1 MVALQAWPPPATG
14 ALDCAK
20 EPPCRGDAVSID
32 RQRYL
37 GLANFRY
44 AVRSFIAASER
55 MSADSGITSQQYQA
69 MLAIGAAAQPLA
81 MKDLAEEL
89 MLQPHAAVQ
98 MVDRLQKLE
107 LAERRASP
115 LDGRVVLVALTD
127 KGETLLDELAARHLE
142 EVLRQEPL
150 LTEALRRLKRAK
162 GS

>member
-1 MVALQAWPPPATG
+1 VP
-14 ALDCAK
+14 
-20 EPPCRGDAVSID
+20 ID

-44 AVRSFIAASER
+44 AVRRFLAASER
-55 MSADSGITSQQYQA
+55 ISAESGITTQQYQA
-69 MLAIGAAAQPLA
+69 MLAIGAAAEPLA

-115 LDGRVVLVALTD
+115 LDGRVVLVALTG
-127 KGETLLDELAARHLE
+127 KGDELLERLAERHLDE
-142 EVLRQEPL
+142 VLKQEPK
-150 LTEALRRLKRAK
+150 LTEVLRRLKKAK
-162 GS
+162 VA

>member
-1 MVALQAWPPPATG
+1 MP
-14 ALDCAK
+14 
-20 EPPCRGDAVSID
+20 ID

-44 AVRSFIAASER
+44 AVRRFLAASER
-55 MSADSGITSQQYQA
+55 ISAESGITTQQYQA
-69 MLAIGAAAQPLA
+69 MLAIGAAAEPLA

-115 LDGRVVLVALTD
+115 LDGRVVLVALTG
-127 KGETLLDELAARHLE
+127 KGDELLERLAERHLDE
-142 EVLRQEPL
+142 VLKQEPK
-150 LTEALRRLKRAK
+150 LTEVLRRLKKAK
-162 GS
+162 VA

>member
-1 MVALQAWPPPATG
+1 VP
-14 ALDCAK
+14 
-20 EPPCRGDAVSID
+20 ID

-44 AVRSFIAASER
+44 AVRRFLAASER
-55 MSADSGITSQQYQA
+55 ISAESGITTQQYQS
-69 MLAIGAAAQPLA
+69 LLTDAATTETLA
-81 MKDLAEEL
+81 MKDLAEDL
-89 MLQPHAAVQ
+89 LLQPHAAVQ
-98 MVDRLQKLE
+98 MVDRLQKLG

-127 KGETLLDELAARHLE
+127 KGETLLDGLAERHLAE
-142 EVLRQEPL
+142 ILKQEPR

>member
-1 MVALQAWPPPATG
+1 MP
-14 ALDCAK
+14 
-20 EPPCRGDAVSID
+20 ID

-44 AVRSFIAASER
+44 AVRRFLAASER
-55 MSADSGITSQQYQA
+55 ISAESGITTQQYQA
-69 MLAIGAAAQPLA
+69 MLAIGAAAEPLA
-81 MKDLAEEL
+81 MKDLAEDL

-127 KGETLLDELAARHLE
+127 KGEALLDGLAERHLAE
-142 EVLRQEPL
+142 ILTQEPR
-150 LTEALRRLKRAK
+150 LTEALRRLRRAK

>member
-1 MVALQAWPPPATG
+1 MP
-14 ALDCAK
+14 
-20 EPPCRGDAVSID
+20 ID

-44 AVRSFIAASER
+44 ALRRFLSASER
-55 MSADSGITSQQYQA
+55 ISAEGGVTTQQYQA
-69 MLAIGAAAQPLA
+69 MLAIGAAAEPLA

-98 MVDRLQKLE
+98 MVDRLQKLD

-115 LDGRVVLVALTD
+115 SDGRVVLLALTE
-127 KGETLLDELAARHLE
+127 KGEALLDGLAARHLE
-142 EVLRQEPL
+142 EVLKQEPR
-150 LTEALRRLKRAK
+150 LTEALRRIRRSK